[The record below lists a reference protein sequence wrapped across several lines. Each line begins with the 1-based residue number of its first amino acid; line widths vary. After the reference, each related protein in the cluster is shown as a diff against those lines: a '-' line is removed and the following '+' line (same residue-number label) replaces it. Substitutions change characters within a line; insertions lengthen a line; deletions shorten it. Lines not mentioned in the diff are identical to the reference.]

1 MDSESK
7 VPLLLLSIKKTSCEV
22 QSHSDFWDRLRKM
35 RSREAPELRGE
46 QVRRT
51 TRIRRRRRLRGLKD
65 GLCWALCS
73 PCHNGVRDAWMG
85 GLTHQRGTEA
95 LCPTFPV
102 HPDTMKPATLM
113 DSCGG
118 KNVRVIDQIH
128 VIFWWN
134 MKGPH
139 TPHLLVSR
147 MFLFCCHGDRGLVV
161 GMSGTN
167 QGSGLM
173 ASPFGCIWSKA

>member
-35 RSREAPELRGE
+35 RAREAPELHGE

-51 TRIRRRRRLRGLKD
+51 TRIRRRRRLKD
-65 GLCWALCS
+65 GQCWALCS
-73 PCHNGVRDAWMG
+73 PCHNGVRDAWRG

-118 KNVRVIDQIH
+118 KNVKVIDIDQIR

-134 MKGPH
+134 KKGPH
-139 TPHLLVSR
+139 TPHLLVSQV
-147 MFLFCCHGDRGLVV
+147 FLFCCHGDRGLVV

-173 ASPFGCIWSKA
+173 ASPFGCIWSEA